1 MSKFPS
7 ESKLTFWAENGLNV
21 LFEGPHGVGKTA
33 LAEQTF
39 NEIFGERGRDWLY
52 FSAATM
58 DPWVDFVGVP
68 KERKSEDGVVYL
80 DLVRPEVFERDQVKA
95 IIFDEFNRAP
105 KKVRNAVMELMQFGS
120 INGHRFSNLKCVWAA
135 VNPAEDD
142 ENDYDVEEIDPAQL
156 DRFHVHFQFGYDV
169 SVQYFND
176 KYGEKGTIAC
186 EWWKSLT
193 TDLQKAISPRRL
205 DYCMK
210 VESLGGSIKD
220 ILPAGAPCKDL
231 ITQLKSGSFLKVL
244 EDMKSGVVPSDEMK
258 RHLADQNFYSFV
270 ENKVKNDD
278 ELAAI
283 LVPHMSAENVAKF
296 TQSNSINKLG
306 NILDNVDPT
315 ANPEFGNTLKE
326 LGESTTIASTKRRK
340 INEWL
345 SKNSLT
351 YEYTGPNEKL
361 LEFLSTDPESPFDEN
376 THHRNNRIQNF
387 ISLIGTDGLGVFE
400 NDSKL
405 RKEVTSTWLT
415 ILDRG
420 QLKALTN
427 DTLERVQFAINASKK
442 AQIKA
447 NLLEFFTWPEFDLP
461 NGDRRHVKIEAI
473 LEAISTGKRM
483 K

>member
-1 MSKFPS
+1 MARFPS
-7 ESKLTFWAENGLNV
+7 ESKLAFWATHGLNV

-33 LAEQTF
+33 LAEKTF

-68 KERKSEDGVVYL
+68 KERVADDGVVFL

-120 INGHRFSNLKCVWAA
+120 INGHRFTNLKCVWAA
-135 VNPAEDD
+135 VNPSNDD

-169 SVQYFND
+169 SVQYFYE

-193 TDLQKAISPRRL
+193 TDLQKSISPRRL

-231 ITQLKSGSFLKVL
+231 ISQLKSGSFIRIL
-244 EDMKSGVVPSDEMK
+244 EEMK
-258 RHLADQNFYSFV
+258 EGSIGRKEMRERLTDPSFYTFV

-278 ELAAI
+278 ELASK

-296 TQSNSINKLG
+296 CQSNSIHKFEK
-306 NILDNVDPT
+306 ILEKVD
-315 ANPEFGNTLKE
+315 ASDSPEFFDALKE
-326 LGESTTIASTKRRK
+326 MAQSTTVSQTKRRK
-340 INEWL
+340 INAWL
-345 SKNSLT
+345 TTNSNVYQ
-351 YEYTGPNEKL
+351 YEGLSEDL
-361 LEFLSTDPESPFDEN
+361 LQFLSIDPQNPYEET
-376 THHRNNRIQNF
+376 THHRNARIQNF
-387 ISLIGTDGLGVFE
+387 LSHIGEHGLTE
-400 NDSKL
+400 IQKDLST
-405 RKEVTSTWLT
+405 RKAVVNVWLT

-420 QLKALTN
+420 QLVSLSN
-427 DTLERVQFAINASKK
+427 DIMERILFVINGTKKDKVKK
-442 AQIKA
+442 AM
-447 NLLEFFTWPEFDLP
+447 LEFFGWEEFNLSTDDKRLA
-461 NGDRRHVKIEAI
+461 KIRTIVDAI
-473 LEAISTGKRM
+473 QQEK